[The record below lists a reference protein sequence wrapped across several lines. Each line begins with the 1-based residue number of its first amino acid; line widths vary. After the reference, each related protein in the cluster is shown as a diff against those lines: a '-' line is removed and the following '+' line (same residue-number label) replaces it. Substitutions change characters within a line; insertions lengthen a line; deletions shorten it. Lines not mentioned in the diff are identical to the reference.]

1 MRAGPC
7 EERQTTARVKL
18 QYGNPGLVN
27 YGIAATEGRNCIQC
41 KGFEA
46 SAVGVR
52 LGRSNSEEEEEEE
65 EEEGETG
72 NTERELLGAHQRR
85 HYTLI

>member
-27 YGIAATEGRNCIQC
+27 YGIAATEGRYCIQC

-52 LGRSNSEEEEEEE
+52 LGRSKSEEEEEEE
-65 EEEGETG
+65 ETG

-85 HYTLI
+85 HAMHAGI